1 MKHFYFFMTAFL
13 MLSCSGSDD
22 NNNVNPIVASLNP
35 PAWLQGTWLLE
46 GSSVQSGFRFTS
58 EDVCINSLGMYACNK
73 ESLEMYQ
80 DTEVHTDVNE
90 EISDTEYSVEITIG
104 SNTTAFEFK
113 KVSVTQIKWVNS
125 PAQANYTK
133 Q

>member
-1 MKHFYFFMTAFL
+1 MKKIVIILFAVLAF
-13 MLSCSGSDD
+13 SCSGSDD
-22 NNNVNPIVASLNP
+22 NNNVNPNVASLNP
-35 PAWLQGTWLLE
+35 PAWIQGTWLLE
-46 GSSVQSGFRFTS
+46 GNSVQSGFRFTS
-58 EDVCINSLGMYACNK
+58 NDVCINSLGLYACNK

-80 DTEVHTDVNE
+80 DTQVHTDVNE

-104 SNTTAFEFK
+104 SNTTTFKFK
-113 KVSVTQIKWVNS
+113 KVSATQIKWVNS

>member
-1 MKHFYFFMTAFL
+1 MKKIVLILSAVLAFG
-13 MLSCSGSDD
+13 CSGSDD
-22 NNNVNPIVASLNP
+22 SNNVNPNVVSINP
-35 PAWLQGTWLLE
+35 PAWIQGTWLLE
-46 GSSVQSGFRFTS
+46 GSSVQSGFKFTS
-58 EDVCINSLGMYACNK
+58 DDVCINSLGMYACNK
-73 ESLEMYQ
+73 ESLEMYH
-80 DTEVHTDVNE
+80 DTQVNVDVNE

-113 KVSVTQIKWVNS
+113 KVSATQIKWINS

>member
-1 MKHFYFFMTAFL
+1 MKTIVLILSAVLAFG
-13 MLSCSGSDD
+13 CSGSDD
-22 NNNVNPIVASLNP
+22 SDNANLTVVSLNP
-35 PAWLQGTWLLE
+35 PVWIQGTWLLE

-58 EDVCINSLGMYACNK
+58 DDVCINSLGMYACNK

-80 DTEVHTDVNE
+80 GTQVNTDVNE
-90 EISDTEYSVEITIG
+90 EISDTEYSVEITVG

-113 KVSVTQIKWVNS
+113 KVSATQIKWVNS

>member
-1 MKHFYFFMTAFL
+1 MKKTVL
-13 MLSCSGSDD
+13 ILSSALALGCSGSDD
-22 NNNVNPIVASLNP
+22 NNNVNPTVVSINP
-35 PAWLQGTWLLE
+35 PAWIQGTWLLE

-58 EDVCINSLGMYACNK
+58 DDVCINSLGMYACNK

-80 DTEVHTDVNE
+80 DTQVNTRVNE

-104 SNTTAFEFK
+104 SNITAFEFK
-113 KVSVTQIKWVNS
+113 KVSTTQIKWVNS
-125 PAQANYTK
+125 PAQGNYTK